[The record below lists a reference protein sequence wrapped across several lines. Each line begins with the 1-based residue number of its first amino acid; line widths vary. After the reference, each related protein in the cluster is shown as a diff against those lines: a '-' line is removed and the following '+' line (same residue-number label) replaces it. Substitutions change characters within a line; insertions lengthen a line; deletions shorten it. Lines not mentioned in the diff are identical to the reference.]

1 MEKGSGSIRFNDT
14 AGSMTKDSVV
24 NAASVFR
31 KIHHA
36 QLKDYDVHINV
47 VGGGQVDGPSAGA
60 AIYLAIS
67 SAVLNQPILQDVAI
81 SGEISIQGRV
91 KPVGGI
97 YQKIISA
104 RQAEISKVLIPA
116 ENIADIPNGVKDIT
130 IIPISMIEEAYEH
143 VFAAPSQVQIQAQTR
158 AN

>member
-1 MEKGSGSIRFNDT
+1 
-14 AGSMTKDSVV
+14 MTKDSVV

-31 KIHHA
+31 KIHHG

-67 SAVLNQPILQDVAI
+67 SAILNLPILQDVAI

-104 RQAEISKVLIPA
+104 RQAGVKKVLIPA
-116 ENIADIPNGVKDIT
+116 ENIADIPAGVKNIE
-130 IIPISMIEEAYEH
+130 IIPIAVIEEAYEH
-143 VFAAPSQVQIQAQTR
+143 VFSVESIAQTS
-158 AN
+158 